1 MRRTLRAYPVTRS
14 RGASDTDP
22 VRFVASTE
30 DRLGD
35 GYALKLE
42 DWDLSRWK
50 RHPVIMYGHELDR
63 LPIGRG
69 QAFFDDRLLMV
80 DVTYDL
86 DDPFARQVRSKAL
99 KGLVG
104 ASVGWKDKRDGGRTV
119 HELIEISNVP
129 VPLDPAALA
138 VARSL
143 ADRHESD
150 GDRWLR
156 EVYALFGGD
165 DSKQTELDKD
175 VDEMLEWLA
184 SD

>member
-1 MRRTLRAYPVTRS
+1 MIRTLRAYPVTRS

-22 VRFVASTE
+22 VRFVASSVE
-30 DRLGD
+30 RQSD
-35 GYALKLE
+35 GYALRVE
-42 DWDLSRWK
+42 DWDLRRW
-50 RHPVIMYGHELDR
+50 RLHPIILYSHELDR
-63 LPIGRG
+63 LPIGKGR
-69 QAFFDDRLLMV
+69 AFFDNRLLMV
-80 DVTYDL
+80 DVSYDL
-86 DDPFARQVRSKAL
+86 DDPFAVQVRSKAL

-104 ASVGWKDKRDGGRTV
+104 ASVSWNDRRDGGRTL

-143 ADRHESD
+143 AAGHQSD

-156 EVYALFGGD
+156 EVCELFGD
-165 DSKQTELDKD
+165 DSKQNDRDKD

-184 SD
+184 SG